1 MIKTLLL
8 RIGSVAAL
16 MPVSGL
22 VWAQARYNLR
32 EPQTEI
38 ARQMYDLH
46 SIVLV
51 ICLVL
56 FVGVFGMMFYS
67 AVKHRRAAGHK
78 AEQFHE
84 NVMVEIAWTIVPFL
98 ILVGM
103 AWPAIKTV
111 IAITDTSSPD
121 LTINAT
127 GYQWKWGYDYLTAD
141 GRGIS
146 FYSSLAT
153 PRDQL
158 EGEAAKGEHHP
169 LGLLPR
175 W

>member
-1 MIKTLLL
+1 MIKTLLQ
-8 RIGSVAAL
+8 RIGAVAAL

-22 VWAQARYNLR
+22 AWAQ

-46 SIVLV
+46 TIVLV
-51 ICLVL
+51 ICLVI

-67 AVKHRRAAGHK
+67 VIKHRKAAGHK

-98 ILVGM
+98 ILIGM
-103 AWPAIKTV
+103 AWPATKTV
-111 IAITDTSSPD
+111 IAMKDTSSPD
-121 LTINAT
+121 LTIKAT
-127 GYQWKWGYDYLTAD
+127 GCQWKRGYDNLA
-141 GRGIS
+141 GGQGIS

-158 EGEAAKGEHHP
+158 EGKELCSKVVDDVN
-169 LGLLPR
+169 
-175 W
+175 